1 MGSSSIKEGGI
12 GFQPFSEGLASRG
25 LHISVSDVTKCNCCR
40 WWSNEGCHDWK
51 MGGGEMS
58 VPDLI
63 VKFTK
68 VSLVVFINE
77 NTYFKPQPY
86 S

>member
-40 WWSNEGCHDWK
+40 WWSDEGCHGWK
-51 MGGGEMS
+51 IGGGGMS
-58 VPDLI
+58 APDLI

-68 VSLVVFINE
+68 VSLAVFFNG
-77 NTYFKPQPY
+77 NTYFKPQPH
-86 S
+86 